1 MHVGY
6 LGILCFSWALSM
18 LTACGKTPKGTDDPE
33 EDTTPLNTGTGDG
46 SKSTSQRVY
55 AFSLTSLYDVLIKA
69 ASASSL
75 TLGIPQAT
83 LSLGLTEEQ
92 SSRYPR
98 CSGNGEPWDASTNQ
112 VMSPTARDYPQ
123 LAFYCQF
130 NSNDT
135 DQTIRSALERN
146 KQLLCDLER
155 VTNGISYTTEGT
167 LYEGVTL
174 DPTEACGWKPDA
186 AASLKLRGLKAK
198 MTATAMTTG
207 NWPHR
212 LKMEIPGYYDVTLLF
227 RVEGPIISVK
237 ELESWTQDD
246 YGRDNEYVPGNA
258 QGVSGHLVTMD
269 TSSGLI
275 QAEIGDTYLGLRA
288 RVLGQGTLD
297 PTTGLLKDVK
307 ATKAVLARFD
317 KAGPEGASYL
327 NALVSG
333 LMTDS
338 ASRTVYTTATY
349 TCAVGTECNV
359 NHDGFET
366 VTRLTPGA
374 RTCIADSGTCD
385 AATGIIWTK
394 EPHVLSFLK
403 IGSSWDDQNGTRGMF
418 QNWLGTSQ
426 TVKIGDDMFALT
438 LE

>member
-1 MHVGY
+1 MHMGY
-6 LGILCFSWALSM
+6 LGILCFSWTLAM
-18 LTACGKTPKGTDDPE
+18 LTACGKNPKGPDDLE
-33 EDTTPLNTGTGDG
+33 EDATPLSTGTGDG
-46 SKSTSQRVY
+46 SKSAASRFY
-55 AFSLTSLYDVLIKA
+55 AFSLTSLYDALIKA

-75 TLGIPQAT
+75 TLGIPQANP
-83 LSLGLTEEQ
+83 SLGLADEQ

-98 CSGNGEPWDASTNQ
+98 CSGNGEPWDVSTNQ
-112 VMSPTARDYPQ
+112 VMSPAARDYPQ

-130 NSNDT
+130 HSNDT
-135 DQTIRSALERN
+135 DQTVRGALERN
-146 KQLLCDLER
+146 KRLLCDLER
-155 VTNGISYTTEGT
+155 VTNGISYTAEGT
-167 LYEGVTL
+167 FYEGVAL
-174 DPTEACGWKPDA
+174 DPTEACGWSPDA

-207 NWPHR
+207 NWPQR
-212 LKMEIPGYYDVTLLF
+212 LKMEIPGYYNVTLLL
-227 RVEGPIISVK
+227 RVEGSVISVK

-275 QAEIGDTYLGLRA
+275 QAEIGDTYWGLRA

-297 PTTGLLKDVK
+297 PTTGLLKDLK

-327 NALVSG
+327 NALVTG
-333 LMTDS
+333 MVTDT
-338 ASRTVYTTATY
+338 ASRTVYTTASY
-349 TCAVGTECNV
+349 TCAAGTECNV

-374 RTCIADSGTCD
+374 RTCIADTGTCD
-385 AATGIIWTK
+385 MATGILWTK
-394 EPHVLSFLK
+394 EPRVLSFLK

-418 QNWLGTSQ
+418 QDWLLTSQ
-426 TVKIGDDMFALT
+426 TVKIGDDMFDLT